1 MGTALSLLIFRE
13 VPHYTF
19 FIALAVMAVGA
30 WLAADDKPLFRK
42 RVDPP
47 PS

>member
-47 PS
+47 A